1 MSLALVALLGAPAD
15 AGTWLFTLQAIS
27 PTPTGN
33 PGPRWTAPSPSS
45 GAISTSYNTWISNT
59 SPTTVSLDLCVT
71 ATWQAANAQDLAPTQ
86 VPILETATAGY
97 GVTGGGQVNWLPDD
111 GLGDVPVVNYNSVQ
125 RTTNGMTQGLHLRIC
140 DGSSGTFTFTRALSV
155 TSVGTNPAFV
165 GSGSVSYRV
174 AIDSRAVTIS
184 CPLVDTSI
192 NGGSKYRF
200 PALTGP
206 ITTNWRLSDGTLR
219 GDTVKP
225 TNVIT
230 RGYYASANL
239 SYHANVAGSWGG
251 GSSYLWRSINFASP
265 SDPIGLV
272 DTGTFT
278 LPGDPPFDHSVS
290 YASPTFTYG
299 AAATQA
305 TDHVYIH
312 LTDTA
317 DGANATANYYTTF
330 HDEWEPASWPSDGP
344 AYTVSPIPDPEVPSW
359 PTYPWELTNPSEPLY
374 YNDLAGDDV
383 TIAPAGFKDV
393 DGGLDLGAD
402 PVVANFGFSY
412 QPEDEVTVTKHL
424 VPTPPVPKLY
434 QTWPVYRPQVN
445 RTKGHLDHYGIHGY
459 ISGHYVWRKDE
470 KVGWQIRLYDYQLA
484 TAAVTAPPPNWNPQ

>member
-15 AGTWLFTLQAIS
+15 AGTWLFTLQAIN

-33 PGPRWTAPSPSS
+33 PGPQWTAPSPAS
-45 GAISTSYNTWISNT
+45 GSISTSYNTWISNT
-59 SPTTVSLDLCVT
+59 NPTTVSLDLCVT

-111 GLGDVPVVNYNSVQ
+111 GLGDVPTFNYDSVQ

-219 GDTVKP
+219 GDTVLFP
-225 TNVIT
+225 DVHSDQIGGDSQSFT
-230 RGYYASANL
+230 
-239 SYHANVAGSWGG
+239 YHANVAGVWAAGTAYHWYSSLTGYNNS
-251 GSSYLWRSINFASP
+251 GSGSVPDFAMP
-265 SDPIGLV
+265 VPYTNAGIPVTTNNG
-272 DTGTFT
+272 
-278 LPGDPPFDHSVS
+278 
-290 YASPTFTYG
+290 
-299 AAATQA
+299 A
-305 TDHVYIH
+305 TDHLFLSLY
-312 LTDTA
+312 DS
-317 DGANATANYYTTF
+317 GAEGTANYYLHF
-330 HDEWEPASWPSDGP
+330 HDEWEPLSWPPDGP
-344 AYTVSPIPDPEVPSW
+344 AYKVMGPDPEVPSW
-359 PTYPWELTNPSEPLY
+359 PPYPWKMITPLLELTYPNLSVQVTYQEP
-374 YNDLAGDDV
+374 GIESV
-383 TIAPAGFKDV
+383 E
-393 DGGLDLGAD
+393 GGLDLGIE
-402 PVVANFGFSY
+402 PVTLHFALSGN
-412 QPEDEVTVTKHL
+412 
-424 VPTPPVPKLY
+424 PTDKFTTTQTLTPLPPLAIG
-434 QTWPVYRPQVN
+434 QETWAVSREIVS
-445 RTKGHLDHYGIHGY
+445 RTKGHLDHYQTHGY
-459 ISGHYVWRKDE
+459 SGSGAWRHD
-470 KVGWQIRLYDYQLA
+470 VMLGIDVNCYTPYPSTSTLPSN
-484 TAAVTAPPPNWNPQ
+484 PPLGWNPPGYH